1 MNFLR
6 LQGSKQE
13 QVDNAMITGIYR
25 IVLSVALLAFTCG
38 SVSAAVMLGKTS
50 KDVSPPLD
58 LNLPLSLLSLKDGA
72 QQEEASKKIT
82 DKITLK
88 LNRDL
93 FEKGLQVKTEGYGQ
107 YFATLES
114 SNRLDEK
121 FKTTPAKTLL
131 HHKLRESS
139 RAGAMR
145 VGGHVT
151 ENSKLYLKV
160 GFESENF
167 GGANTLKTRTVTDSN
182 QGYWRTAMASGIGF
196 QYDFSGKWSIS
207 GEASTMALNVPF
219 ESALSSPNAETSSS
233 KKGKYESRDNRILLG
248 IHYKF
253 GK

>member
-1 MNFLR
+1 
-6 LQGSKQE
+6 
-13 QVDNAMITGIYR
+13 MITGIYR
-25 IVLSVALLAFTCG
+25 NFLSAIFFAFACENA
-38 SVSAAVMLGKTS
+38 SAAVMLS
-50 KDVSPPLD
+50 ESPKNLTPS
-58 LNLPLSLLSLKDGA
+58 LNLTLPLSTLSSKEEA
-72 QQEEASKKIT
+72 QKEEASKKIT

-93 FEKGLQVKTEGYGQ
+93 FEKGLQVETEGYGQ

-131 HHKLRESS
+131 HRKLRESS

-167 GGANTLKTRTVTDSN
+167 GGANTLKTRTITDSN
-182 QGYWRTAMASGIGF
+182 QGYWRTAMASGVGF
-196 QYDFSGKWSIS
+196 QYDVSGKWSVS
-207 GEASTMALNVPF
+207 GEASTMALNAPF
-219 ESALSSPNAETSSS
+219 ESALSAPNTETTTS
-233 KKGKYESRDNRILLG
+233 KKGKYDSRDNRILLG

>member
-1 MNFLR
+1 
-6 LQGSKQE
+6 
-13 QVDNAMITGIYR
+13 MITSIYR
-25 IVLSVALLAFTCG
+25 IFLNATLLTFACE
-38 SVSAAVMLGKTS
+38 SVSAAVMLS
-50 KDVSPPLD
+50 KSPKNITPALD
-58 LNLPLSLLSLKDGA
+58 LNLPLSALSLKEAA
-72 QQEEASKKIT
+72 QKEEASKKIT

-93 FEKGLQVKTEGYGQ
+93 FEKGLQVETEGYGQ

-131 HHKLRESS
+131 HRKLRESS

-182 QGYWRTAMASGIGF
+182 QGYWRTAMASGVGF
-196 QYDFSGKWSIS
+196 QYDVSRKWSIS
-207 GEASTMALNVPF
+207 GEASTMAINAPF
-219 ESALSSPNAETSSS
+219 ENTLSAPSTEGTSS
-233 KKGKYESRDNRILLG
+233 KKGKFDSRDNRILVG

>member
-1 MNFLR
+1 M
-6 LQGSKQE
+6 K
-13 QVDNAMITGIYR
+13 TGIYR
-25 IVLSVALLAFTCG
+25 IILSVTLLTFLCG
-38 SVSAAVMLGKTS
+38 GGHSAVMLNQSVKKETS
-50 KDVSPPLD
+50 ALD
-58 LNLPLSLLSLKDGA
+58 FNLPLSVSTQKDA
-72 QQEEASKKIT
+72 SSKKIT

-107 YFATLES
+107 YFATLEA

-121 FKTTPAKTLL
+121 FKATPAMTLL
-131 HHKLRESS
+131 HRKLRESS
-139 RAGAMR
+139 RTGAMR

-167 GGANTLKTRTVTDSN
+167 GGANTLKTRTMTDSN
-182 QGYWRTAMASGIGF
+182 QGYWCTAMASGVGF
-196 QYDFSGKWSIS
+196 QYDVSKKWSIS
-207 GEASTMALNVPF
+207 GEASTMALNTPF
-219 ESALSSPNAETSSS
+219 ESTLSAQNIEGASS
-233 KKGKYESRDNRILLG
+233 KKGKFDSRDNRLMVG

>member
-1 MNFLR
+1 M
-6 LQGSKQE
+6 K
-13 QVDNAMITGIYR
+13 TGIYR
-25 IVLSVALLAFTCG
+25 IILSTLLLTSLCERAYGAVMSGEAAKET
-38 SVSAAVMLGKTS
+38 VSA
-50 KDVSPPLD
+50 
-58 LNLPLSLLSLKDGA
+58 LNLNLSMSTSSLERA
-72 QQEEASKKIT
+72 ATKKIT

-93 FEKGLQVKTEGYGQ
+93 FEKGLQVETEGYGQ

-114 SNRLDEK
+114 RNRLDEK
-121 FKTTPAKTLL
+121 FKTTPSRTLL
-131 HHKLRESS
+131 HRKLRESS

-196 QYDFSGKWSIS
+196 QYDVSKKWSVS
-207 GEASTMALNVPF
+207 GEASTMALNAPF
-219 ESALSSPNAETSSS
+219 ESTLSAHGIEGTSS
-233 KKGKYESRDNRILLG
+233 KKTKFESRDNRILVGL
-248 IHYKF
+248 HYKF
-253 GK
+253 GN

>member
-6 LQGSKQE
+6 LQRSKQE
-13 QVDNAMITGIYR
+13 EVNNAMNTGIYR
-25 IVLSVALLAFTCG
+25 IFLSIILLTSVCESAF
-38 SVSAAVMLGKTS
+38 AAVMLGEAP
-50 KDVSPPLD
+50 KDATPSLN
-58 LNLPLSLLSLKDGA
+58 LNLPFSTLSSNEGA
-72 QQEEASKKIT
+72 QKEEASKKIT

-93 FEKGLQVKTEGYGQ
+93 FEKGLQVETRGYGQ

-151 ENSKLYLKV
+151 ENSELYLKV

-182 QGYWRTAMASGIGF
+182 QGYWRTAMASGVGF
-196 QYDFSGKWSIS
+196 QYDVSGKWSIS

-219 ESALSSPNAETSSS
+219 ENALSTPNTEAASS
-233 KKGKYESRDNRILLG
+233 KKSKFDSRDNRILFG